1 MKVVKDIFLKMMF
14 NTLKT
19 YIIFKMVYPF
29 CLKIERVKKPAAN
42 LHDKEKYV
50 IDAKNLEQAL
60 NHGSVIRKV
69 DRIIKFN

>member
-1 MKVVKDIFLKMMF
+1 MKMVKDIFLKMMF

-19 YIIFKMVYPF
+19 YIIFKMIYPF
-29 CLKIERVKKPAAN
+29 CLKIEKVEKLTAN

-50 IDAKNLEQAL
+50 IDARNLKQAL
-60 NHGSVIRKV
+60 NHGFVIGKV